1 MLQGLLQPGI
11 LGLTLLQRRL
21 KLVAGLRMV
30 VDEKEGKGL
39 RSIASSA
46 VSLLIM
52 PVSRYV
58 LIPWS

>member
-39 RSIASSA
+39 RSIAS
-46 VSLLIM
+46 
-52 PVSRYV
+52 
-58 LIPWS
+58 